1 MFIYIIY
8 IHIYVKYVDVDK
20 YIKSN
25 MGNMQRNEKN
35 FEETRSLSPIE
46 EESESTLCFKETF
59 QSNNFD
65 ESEGRDYKMIRS
77 PYKGCQ
83 MTLRK
88 VDGNKEVTLCELREN
103 RIP

>member
-1 MFIYIIY
+1 MHTYIC
-8 IHIYVKYVDVDK
+8 VKCVDVDK

-46 EESESTLCFKETF
+46 EESESTLYFKEMF
-59 QSNNFD
+59 QSSNFGKP
-65 ESEGRDYKMIRS
+65 EERDYKMITS
-77 PYKGCQ
+77 PYKGCR

-88 VDGNKEVTLCELREN
+88 MDGNKEVTLCELREN
-103 RIP
+103 RIG